1 MKTLEKSILQGTT
14 HMRTHLEVDP
24 VVGLRSLEGIQPL
37 IEEYKWAID
46 LEICVFPQEGL
57 LNNPGTDELMVEGL
71 KQGCHV
77 VGGAPYTDSD
87 PPGQIDRLFEMA
99 REYDVDV
106 DMHLDFGNTP
116 EGMTIEHVCNRTEEY
131 GWGGRVTVGHMTQL
145 STLEVPE
152 LERITR
158 RLADVGVA
166 VTVLPSTDLYLMG
179 RHQDH
184 NVLRGVVPI
193 HKMLRHG
200 VNCNL
205 SSNNVLN
212 PFTPFGDCSLI
223 RMANLYANICQV
235 GQIDDTIEC
244 FDMVTRRSAELLN
257 LDDYGIEVGKSADL
271 VVIDNSDRQG
281 AVAELSQ
288 PLMGIKRGHVDVQ
301 ARAGPTPPARALT
314 MPDLPFEDPVGAFCR
329 RNHVAL
335 KGAGGGPLAG
345 LSFGAKDVFHIA
357 GTRTGFGHP
366 TWLATH
372 EAPAEDRGRG
382 AAAARC
388 GGRRRRQDPHRRA
401 GVQPHRREPALRYA
415 GQHARAR
422 SHSRGLVQRLRGG
435 GHGRARRL
443 RHRHRLR
450 GLGPAAG
457 ELLRH
462 LRHASDGRPRA
473 ARRGDPVRPA
483 LRRRRLV
490 SRATPECWSG
500 SGACSWPTTRN
511 RRRRAGCFAPSTP
524 SRWWTKRCPA
534 PWTLRSRRWRLAS
547 ARSRT

>member
-1 MKTLEKSILQGTT
+1 MAPSTLPGMSNLPEGEDTMDLILRNALIAGAENEPPVDIGIEGGRFAAIAVGLAAEGEEIDVGGRLVSPGFIETHIHLDKSCLLDRCKSVQGTLEEAISEVAKAKQNFQPDDVRGRAVKTLEKSILQGTT

-37 IEEYKWAID
+37 IDEYKWAID

-71 KQGCHV
+71 KRGCRV

-99 REYDVDV
+99 REFDVDV

-116 EGMTIEHVCNRTEEY
+116 EGMTIEHVCNRTEEF

-145 STLEVPE
+145 STVEVPE

-158 RLADVGVA
+158 RLADAGVA

-184 NVLRGVVPI
+184 NVLRGVVPV
-193 HKMLRHG
+193 HKMLRYG

-271 VVIDNSDRQG
+271 VVIDNTDRQG
-281 AVAELSQ
+281 AVAELSP
-288 PLMGIKRGHVDVQ
+288 PLMGIKRGHV
-301 ARAGPTPPARALT
+301 T
-314 MPDLPFEDPVGAFCR
+314 F
-329 RNHVAL
+329 
-335 KGAGGGPLAG
+335 
-345 LSFGAKDVFHIA
+345 
-357 GTRTGFGHP
+357 
-366 TWLATH
+366 
-372 EAPAEDRGRG
+372 
-382 AAAARC
+382 
-388 GGRRRRQDPHRRA
+388 
-401 GVQPHRREPALRYA
+401 RREPAELRWP
-415 GQHARAR
+415 
-422 SHSRGLVQRLRGG
+422 
-435 GHGRARRL
+435 GH
-443 RHRHRLR
+443 
-450 GLGPAAG
+450 
-457 ELLRH
+457 
-462 LRHASDGRPRA
+462 
-473 ARRGDPVRPA
+473 
-483 LRRRRLV
+483 
-490 SRATPECWSG
+490 
-500 SGACSWPTTRN
+500 
-511 RRRRAGCFAPSTP
+511 
-524 SRWWTKRCPA
+524 
-534 PWTLRSRRWRLAS
+534 
-547 ARSRT
+547 

>member
-1 MKTLEKSILQGTT
+1 MDLILRNALIVGAENEPPVDIAIESGRIAAIETGLAAEGEEIDVGGRLVSPGFIETHIHLDKSCLLDRCKSVEGTLEEAISEVAKAKQNFQPDEVRERAVRTLEKSILQGTT

-37 IEEYKWAID
+37 IDEYKWAID

-71 KQGCHV
+71 KRGCQV

-99 REYDVDV
+99 REFDVDV

-145 STLEVPE
+145 SVLEPAE

-158 RLADVGVA
+158 RLADAGVA

-257 LDDYGIEVGKSADL
+257 LDDYGIEAGKSADL
-271 VVIDNSDRQG
+271 VVIDNTDRQS
-281 AVAELSQ
+281 AVAELSP
-288 PLMGIKRGHVDVQ
+288 PLMGIKRGHV
-301 ARAGPTPPARALT
+301 T
-314 MPDLPFEDPVGAFCR
+314 F
-329 RNHVAL
+329 
-335 KGAGGGPLAG
+335 
-345 LSFGAKDVFHIA
+345 
-357 GTRTGFGHP
+357 
-366 TWLATH
+366 
-372 EAPAEDRGRG
+372 
-382 AAAARC
+382 
-388 GGRRRRQDPHRRA
+388 
-401 GVQPHRREPALRYA
+401 RREPAELRW
-415 GQHARAR
+415 
-422 SHSRGLVQRLRGG
+422 
-435 GHGRARRL
+435 
-443 RHRHRLR
+443 
-450 GLGPAAG
+450 P
-457 ELLRH
+457 
-462 LRHASDGRPRA
+462 
-473 ARRGDPVRPA
+473 
-483 LRRRRLV
+483 
-490 SRATPECWSG
+490 G
-500 SGACSWPTTRN
+500 S
-511 RRRRAGCFAPSTP
+511 
-524 SRWWTKRCPA
+524 
-534 PWTLRSRRWRLAS
+534 
-547 ARSRT
+547 